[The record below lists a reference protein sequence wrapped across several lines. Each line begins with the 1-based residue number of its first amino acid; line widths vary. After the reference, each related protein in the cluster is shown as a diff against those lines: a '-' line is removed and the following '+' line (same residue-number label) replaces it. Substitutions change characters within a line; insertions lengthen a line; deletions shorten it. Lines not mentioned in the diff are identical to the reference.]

1 MKAIYQKPTTEIMF
15 VAMDQHLMQ
24 ASKTGGLLGD
34 GDTPN
39 NLDLGNTGTTDA
51 EGGNLSRSF
60 SVWGDDED

>member
-39 NLDLGNTGTTDA
+39 NLDLENTGETSGTS
-51 EGGNLSRSF
+51 GNLSRSF